1 MTDRAIP
8 NAYFERVDAT
18 HFRATSFVGGA
29 WNVAEQHV
37 APPMGLLAHVIE
49 QGHATRS
56 PQPMQLT
63 RLSIEILGTIPIDV
77 VEVTTAVVRPGRSIE
92 LAEGALSHA
101 GRPALIARAWL
112 QHARDTSALAGS
124 ALPDM
129 PPHDEVEVVDPS
141 ALWPGAFIET
151 VGEVRRR
158 QVEPGRAFTWIHPKV
173 PLLADESVSPTARLV
188 ALVDIANGV
197 TPRVHPT
204 EVAFPNLDLTLHLLR
219 PPVGEWIGF
228 DTTVSFGATGLGLT
242 STVLHDLDGPIGT
255 VAQTLTVR
263 PHA

>member
-8 NAYFERVDAT
+8 TAYFDRIDAT
-18 HFRATSFVGGA
+18 HFRATPLVGGA
-29 WNVAEQHV
+29 WNIAEQHV

-63 RLSIEILGTIPIDV
+63 RLSIEILGTIPIGV
-77 VEVTTAVVRPGRSIE
+77 VEVTTSVVRPGRSIE
-92 LAEGALSHA
+92 LAEGTLSVA

-112 QHARDTSALAGS
+112 QNTRDTSALVGS
-124 ALPDM
+124 SLPAM
-129 PPHDEVEVVDPS
+129 PTLDDVERVNPS
-141 ALWPGAFIET
+141 DQWPGAFIET

-158 QVEPGRAFTWIHPKV
+158 QEEPGRAWTWIRPDV
-173 PLLADESVSPTARLV
+173 PLLVGEPVSATARLV

-197 TPRVHPT
+197 TPRVDPRS
-204 EVAFPNLDLTLHLLR
+204 VAFPNLDLTLHLLR

-242 STVLHDLDGPIGT
+242 STVLHDLEGPIGT